1 MDQEKLVLASLSA
14 AADKHKNSSVASEF
28 TLSKSFE
35 ALWPVSMEKQA
46 ADSMSV
52 TSADQEKLLLLNKN
66 TELRRVNKELMK
78 LNDEWD
84 QMYRNTTV
92 ELQHRLET
100 LEVENTTLKDL
111 NDKLLLKVDNQQS
124 AKDYYGQALMLELKK
139 NQELQDYVKVMEGRV
154 PQPLL
159 QKDTVGAS
167 VPDALS
173 SSSPTSCV
181 SRAPFSSEG
190 QPQARATGCDC
201 HREVLQLKEQLE
213 AMRCQ
218 TEIYEAE
225 FKMEHN
231 VHNYTKQDN
240 QRLRRKREEM
250 RQKVD
255 LMQEQLKVYE
265 DDFQRERS
273 DKQMLQRLLLKK
285 TAAKGEPVLVH
296 RCNNGSQTQGGDN
309 WTHTASRKQHHPLCP
324 KHPNRGQ
331 N

>member
-1 MDQEKLVLASLSA
+1 
-14 AADKHKNSSVASEF
+14 
-28 TLSKSFE
+28 
-35 ALWPVSMEKQA
+35 MEKQS

-52 TSADQEKLLLLNKN
+52 TSVDQEKLLLLNKN

-84 QMYRNTTV
+84 QMYRKTTV
-92 ELQHRLET
+92 ELQHRLEA
-100 LEVENTTLKDL
+100 LEVENAILKDL
-111 NDKLLLKVDNQQS
+111 NDKLLLKVDSQQS
-124 AKDYYGQALMLELKK
+124 AKNYYQQALMLELKK

-154 PQPLL
+154 LKPLV
-159 QKDTVGAS
+159 QKDTVRAS

-173 SSSPTSCV
+173 SSCPTSCV
-181 SRAPFSSEG
+181 SRALSSSMG
-190 QPQARATGCDC
+190 HPQGKATGCDC
-201 HREVLQLKEQLE
+201 HREVVQLKEQLE

-225 FKMEHN
+225 YEMEHN
-231 VHNYTKQDN
+231 VHNYTKEDN
-240 QRLRRKREEM
+240 QRLRKNWEEM

-273 DKQMLQRLLLKK
+273 DKKMLQRLLLKK
-285 TAAKGEPVLVH
+285 NAAKGEPVLVH

-309 WTHTASRKQHHPLCP
+309 WTQTASRKKHHPLCP
-324 KHPNRGQ
+324 KHPNTGQ